1 MTTTPM
7 RTGIALA
14 LTVGLFYALCTLVW
28 TLAPGAFL
36 GFMNN
41 LFHGMN
47 FSSMV
52 QPRAFAWSGFGVA
65 LLVLSLWAM
74 LAGVFFAWLL
84 ARLTR

>member
-1 MTTTPM
+1 
-7 RTGIALA
+7 
-14 LTVGLFYALCTLVW
+14 
-28 TLAPGAFL
+28 
-36 GFMNN
+36 MNN

>member
-36 GFMNN
+36 G
-41 LFHGMN
+41 
-47 FSSMV
+47 S
-52 QPRAFAWSGFGVA
+52 
-65 LLVLSLWAM
+65 
-74 LAGVFFAWLL
+74 
-84 ARLTR
+84 